1 MNSDYE
7 IEVICEEILRVCPR
21 TLESLWIQTEN
32 ILLNIY
38 KKQNLTPFLKSFNLI
53 KPEILPPNPLFSI
66 LVEGLEKS
74 DRKALKSFVRCL

>member
-1 MNSDYE
+1 
-7 IEVICEEILRVCPR
+7 
-21 TLESLWIQTEN
+21 
-32 ILLNIY
+32 LLNIY
-38 KKQNLTPFLKSFNLI
+38 KKQNLVPFLKSFNLI